1 MEYLIR
7 FVQMHETF
15 RRPEVQALATLAGI
29 NVEFLIYSEYVRSF
43 ITKTCAT
50 LLLLEFD
57 LFPELKSRVQES

>member
-29 NVEFLIYSEYVRSF
+29 NVEFLVYSEYVRSF
-43 ITKTCAT
+43 IIKMCAT
-50 LLLLEFD
+50 ILLLEFD

>member
-29 NVEFLIYSEYVRSF
+29 NVEFLVYSEYVRSF
-43 ITKTCAT
+43 IIKTCAT
-50 LLLLEFD
+50 ILLLV
-57 LFPELKSRVQES
+57 SRVKITSSRILTF

>member
-15 RRPEVQALATLAGI
+15 RRPEAQALATLAGI
-29 NVEFLIYSEYVRSF
+29 NVEFLVYSEYVRSF
-43 ITKTCAT
+43 IIKTCAT
-50 LLLLEFD
+50 ILLLEFD